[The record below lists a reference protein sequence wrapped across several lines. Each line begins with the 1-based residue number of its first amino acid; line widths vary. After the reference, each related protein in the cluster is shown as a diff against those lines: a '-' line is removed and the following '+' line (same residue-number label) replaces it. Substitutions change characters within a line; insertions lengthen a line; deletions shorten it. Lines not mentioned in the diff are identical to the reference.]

1 MQSSSSSLLVLWHN
15 AFSLS
20 IMTLCNHRHHHFL
33 FSDTMHSPSPLWL
46 CAIIVIITSCS
57 LTQCIL
63 TLHSH
68 IIIIITSCS
77 DTTHYN
83 FKWSP
88 TPSPLI
94 LSSWH
99 HCDHH
104 HHHDAL
110 WHSLTHNASQ
120 LYSDHLHHHD
130 ALWHILWH
138 MMHHDFTVTI
148 TIIMMHYDTIL
159 WHMTLL
165 WPPPLSPAW
174 FEMEQQQLG
183 PRLY

>member
-1 MQSSSSSLLVLWHN
+1 MQSSSSSLLVLCHN

-33 FSDTMHSPSPLWL
+33 FSDTMHSHSPLWL
-46 CAIIVIITSCS
+46 YA
-57 LTQCIL
+57 
-63 TLHSH
+63 

-94 LSSWH
+94 MTSLWPSPSSWCTVTFSDTQCITTLQWPSPSSWCIMTH
-99 HCDHH
+99 SLTYGASWLYCDHH

-110 WHSLTHNASQ
+110 RHNSLT
-120 LYSDHLHHHD
+120 
-130 ALWHILWH
+130 
-138 MMHHDFTVTI
+138 HDFTVTTSTVTSLVRDGAATTRPQAVLI
-148 TIIMMHYDTIL
+148 
-159 WHMTLL
+159 TLL
-165 WPPPLSPAW
+165 QSGLVI
-174 FEMEQQQLG
+174 
-183 PRLY
+183 